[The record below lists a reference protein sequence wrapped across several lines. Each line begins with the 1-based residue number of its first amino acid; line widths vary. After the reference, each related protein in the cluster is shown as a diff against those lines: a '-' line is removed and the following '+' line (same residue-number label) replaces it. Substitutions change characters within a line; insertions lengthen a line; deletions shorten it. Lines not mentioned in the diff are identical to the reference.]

1 MGIVQSFRTFRGGL
15 ARRLKRESNDWQRW
29 LDRRAVPASKQNV
42 NMATSATLIDKPRD
56 SAIALRW
63 IISARDDLVWLIGSV
78 VSSYLLLVLYVNG
91 ILPLVPMVALWAIL
105 IDAPHVFGTFSRTY
119 FDRTERQ
126 NRARLLWGSLLF
138 FAVGPLMV
146 FAGAGL
152 VFFFVA
158 ALWAYY
164 HLVKQHYGFMVLYKK
179 KNNDLAPLDNA
190 LDRLLLL
197 FAFNYPFVAF
207 IARDPEAMARVPAAL
222 RSGVDGLAT
231 ALLAGTLILAIAW
244 VIRQIQRAV
253 AGEQLNVP
261 KYLLLAAA
269 IPMHWIVL
277 LTPMP
282 HKPIAIVA
290 ILTIYHNLQYH
301 RLIWFHNQKYV
312 RTGNRGDR
320 VTASSRD
327 GVTGAGDSSATALTG
342 TVGVPPAPVNITL
355 RDKYGA
361 AELISRRLLYYVA
374 CGILFGLIYQG
385 PRQFLGYVS
394 LKSGGATGGAAEQ
407 SSAIQLSISF
417 LWGYAF
423 IHYYLDS
430 KIWRVRR
437 DPSVGKAL
445 NM

>member
-1 MGIVQSFRTFRGGL
+1 M
-15 ARRLKRESNDWQRW
+15 
-29 LDRRAVPASKQNV
+29 
-42 NMATSATLIDKPRD
+42 LI
-56 SAIALRW
+56 
-63 IISARDDLVWLIGSV
+63 
-78 VSSYLLLVLYVNG
+78 LYVAG
-91 ILPLVPMVALWAIL
+91 VLPLIPMVALWAIL

-119 FDRTERQ
+119 FDRAERR

-138 FAVGPLMV
+138 FVVGPIMV
-146 FAGAGL
+146 LAGLGL
-152 VFFFVA
+152 VFFFLA

-179 KNNDLAPLDNA
+179 KNNDLAPVDNA

-207 IARDPEAMARVPAAL
+207 IARDPEAMTRVPASL
-222 RSGVDGLAT
+222 RFGVNGLAT
-231 ALLAGTLILAIAW
+231 ILLAGTIILFVAW
-244 VIRQIQRAV
+244 LLRQIQRFV
-253 AGEQLNVP
+253 SGESLDVP

-282 HKPIAIVA
+282 NKPIAIVA

-301 RLIWFHNQKYV
+301 RLIWFHNKKYT
-312 RTGNRGDR
+312 RNSSAFTGTAGVSPAEIRESRPAVNE
-320 VTASSRD
+320 ASSTDQDPRQ
-327 GVTGAGDSSATALTG
+327 
-342 TVGVPPAPVNITL
+342 
-355 RDKYGA
+355 KFGA

-374 CGILFGLIYQG
+374 FGILFGIIYQG
-385 PRQFLGYVS
+385 PRQYLGYIN
-394 LKSGGATGGAAEQ
+394 LKNGGGIAGEQ
-407 SSAIQLSISF
+407 SIAMQLGISF

-445 NM
+445 NMG

>member
-1 MGIVQSFRTFRGGL
+1 
-15 ARRLKRESNDWQRW
+15 
-29 LDRRAVPASKQNV
+29 
-42 NMATSATLIDKPRD
+42 MATDINVIDRAQP
-56 SAIALRW
+56 SAISLGW

-78 VSSYLLLVLYVNG
+78 ASSYLLLILYVKG
-91 ILPLVPMVALWAIL
+91 LLPLVPMVALWAIL

-119 FDRTERQ
+119 FDRTERR
-126 NRARLLWGSLLF
+126 NRSRLLWGSLLF
-138 FAVGPLMV
+138 FAIGPAMV

-152 VFFFVA
+152 IFFFLA

-179 KNNDLAPLDNA
+179 KNNDLAAVDNA

-207 IARDPEAMARVPAAL
+207 IARDPEAMARVPATLQA
-222 RSGVDGLAT
+222 SVNGLA
-231 ALLAGTLILAIAW
+231 AILLAGTIILAVAW
-244 VIRQIQRAV
+244 LGRQIQRV
-253 AGEQLNVP
+253 ITGEPLDVP

-301 RLIWFHNQKYV
+301 RLIWFHNKKYSI
-312 RTGNRGDR
+312 RTG
-320 VTASSRD
+320 SSSD
-327 GVTGAGDSSATALTG
+327 GVTTGREDVSSASTALRET
-342 TVGVPPAPVNITL
+342 
-355 RDKYGA
+355 YGA
-361 AELISRRLLYYVA
+361 AELISRRLLYYIA
-374 CGILFGLIYQG
+374 FGILFGLIYQG
-385 PRQFLGYVS
+385 PRQLLGYVS
-394 LKSGGATGGAAEQ
+394 LKNGDGVAGAQ
-407 SSAIQLSISF
+407 SLAVQLGISF

-430 KIWRVRR
+430 KIWRIRR

-445 NM
+445 NMN

>member
-1 MGIVQSFRTFRGGL
+1 
-15 ARRLKRESNDWQRW
+15 
-29 LDRRAVPASKQNV
+29 
-42 NMATSATLIDKPRD
+42 MATVAN
-56 SAIALRW
+56 AIAETRARTLSLRW
-63 IISARDDLVWLIGSV
+63 IISARDDLIWFIGSV
-78 VSSYLLLVLYVNG
+78 ASSYVLLVLYVSG
-91 ILPLVPMVALWAIL
+91 LVPLLPMVALWAIL

-119 FDRTERQ
+119 FDRTERR
-126 NRARLLWGSLLF
+126 NRSRLLWGSLLF
-138 FAVGPLMV
+138 FAIGPLMV

-152 VFFFVA
+152 IFFFMA

-179 KNNDLAPLDNA
+179 KNNDLAPVDNA

-207 IARDPEAMARVPAAL
+207 IAQDPEAMARVPATLQSAVN
-222 RSGVDGLAT
+222 SVAT
-231 ALLAGTLILAIAW
+231 ILLAGTIILAVAW
-244 VIRQIQRAV
+244 LGRQIQRV
-253 AGEQLNVP
+253 IKGEPLDVP

-312 RTGNRGDR
+312 GNAGAPGPERQSPSALSSSETGTDS
-320 VTASSRD
+320 TRD
-327 GVTGAGDSSATALTG
+327 G
-342 TVGVPPAPVNITL
+342 L
-355 RDKYGA
+355 RMKYGA

-374 CGILFGLIYQG
+374 FGVLFGLIYQG
-385 PRQFLGYVS
+385 PRQFLGYTS
-394 LKSGGATGGAAEQ
+394 LKSSDAGGIGGSLAT
-407 SSAIQLSISF
+407 QLGISF

-437 DPSVGKAL
+437 DPSVGEAL
-445 NM
+445 RMNN

>member
-1 MGIVQSFRTFRGGL
+1 M
-15 ARRLKRESNDWQRW
+15 
-29 LDRRAVPASKQNV
+29 AVNAEIISKPV
-42 NMATSATLIDKPRD
+42 AK
-56 SAIALRW
+56 AISVRW
-63 IISARDDLVWLIGSV
+63 IISARDDLVWFIGSV
-78 VSSYLLLVLYVNG
+78 VTSYALLVLYVTG
-91 ILPLVPMVALWAIL
+91 ILPLIPMAALWAIF

-126 NRARLLWGSLLF
+126 TRGRLLWGSLLF
-138 FAVGPLMV
+138 FVIGPLMV
-146 FAGAGL
+146 LIGAGFL
-152 VFFFVA
+152 FFFVA

-179 KNNDLAPLDNA
+179 KNGDLAGIDNA

-207 IARDPEAMARVPAAL
+207 IAADPEAMARVPGFL
-222 RSGVDGLAT
+222 RGGVNAFATFLLVGTIVLTVVWLA
-231 ALLAGTLILAIAW
+231 
-244 VIRQIQRAV
+244 RQVQRATV
-253 AGEQLNVP
+253 GEPLNVP

-301 RLIWFHNQKYV
+301 RLIWFHNKKYKSV
-312 RTGNRGDR
+312 GPVEGH
-320 VTASSRD
+320 SS
-327 GVTGAGDSSATALTG
+327 TEPAGS
-342 TVGVPPAPVNITL
+342 
-355 RDKYGA
+355 KYGA
-361 AELISRRLLYYVA
+361 AELISRRLLFYVLF
-374 CGILFGLIYQG
+374 GVLFGLIYQG
-385 PRQFLGYVS
+385 PRQFLGYLS
-394 LKSGGATGGAAEQ
+394 FKNGAAGIADV
-407 SSAIQLSISF
+407 SFATQLAISF

-445 NM
+445 NMA

>member
-1 MGIVQSFRTFRGGL
+1 
-15 ARRLKRESNDWQRW
+15 
-29 LDRRAVPASKQNV
+29 
-42 NMATSATLIDKPRD
+42 MAATAEIITKPVTSAI
-56 SAIALRW
+56 SLRW
-63 IISARDDLVWLIGSV
+63 IISGRDDAIWFIGSV
-78 VSSYLLLVLYVNG
+78 VSSYLLLILYVSG
-91 ILPLVPMVALWAIL
+91 LVPLVPMVAAWAIL

-119 FDRTERQ
+119 FDRTERK

-138 FAVGPLMV
+138 FAIGPVLV
-146 FAGAGL
+146 LAGAGF

-179 KNNDLAPLDNA
+179 KNGDLARVDNA

-197 FAFNYPFVAF
+197 FAFNYPFVEF
-207 IARDPEAMARVPAAL
+207 IARDPEAMARVPSLL
-222 RSGVDGLAT
+222 RGGVNGFSKL
-231 ALLAGTLILAIAW
+231 LLAGTILLFVVWIG
-244 VIRQIQRAV
+244 RQVQRAII
-253 AGEQLNVP
+253 GEPLNVP

-290 ILTIYHNLQYH
+290 ILTIYHNFQYH
-301 RLIWFHNQKYV
+301 RLIWFHNQKYTDA
-312 RTGNRGDR
+312 RE
-320 VTASSRD
+320 
-327 GVTGAGDSSATALTG
+327 
-342 TVGVPPAPVNITL
+342 
-355 RDKYGA
+355 KYGA
-361 AELISRRLLYYVA
+361 AELISRRVIFYIA
-374 CGILFGLIYQG
+374 FGIVFGIIYQG
-385 PRQFLGYVS
+385 PRQFLGY
-394 LKSGGATGGAAEQ
+394 Q
-407 SSAIQLSISF
+407 SFQNPTLAIQLGISF

>member
-1 MGIVQSFRTFRGGL
+1 MAAKAEIITAPIV
-15 ARRLKRESNDWQRW
+15 K
-29 LDRRAVPASKQNV
+29 
-42 NMATSATLIDKPRD
+42 
-56 SAIALRW
+56 AISLRW
-63 IISARDDLVWLIGSV
+63 IISARDDLVWFIGSV
-78 VSSYLLLVLYVNG
+78 ISSYLLLFLYVKG
-91 ILPLVPMVALWAIL
+91 VLPLIPMAAAWAIL

-126 NRARLLWGSLLF
+126 TRARLLWGSLAF
-138 FAVGPLMV
+138 FAVGPVMV
-146 FAGAGL
+146 LAGAGF

-179 KNNDLAPLDNA
+179 KNSDLARVDNA

-207 IARDPEAMARVPAAL
+207 IAQDPEAMARVPVTLRGGVNGFAAL
-222 RSGVDGLAT
+222 LLVGTVAVGVIWLG
-231 ALLAGTLILAIAW
+231 
-244 VIRQIQRAV
+244 RQIQRAI
-253 AGEQLNVP
+253 AGESLNVP

-290 ILTIYHNLQYH
+290 ILTIYHNFQYH
-301 RLIWFHNQKYV
+301 RLIWFHNKKYKSV
-312 RTGNRGDR
+312 SQYAGSTSETTN
-320 VTASSRD
+320 SR
-327 GVTGAGDSSATALTG
+327 S
-342 TVGVPPAPVNITL
+342 
-355 RDKYGA
+355 RYGA
-361 AELISRRLLYYVA
+361 AEIISRRLLYYIA
-374 CGILFGLIYQG
+374 FGILFGIIYQG
-385 PRQFLGYVS
+385 PRQFLGYLSFKNGVTGVTDVS
-394 LKSGGATGGAAEQ
+394 FATQ
-407 SSAIQLSISF
+407 LAISI